1 MKKHK
6 SLLIV
11 SLCLIVAIASIAGA
25 ICVHAAAATTS
36 TVWYKDIITTS
47 NSRSSTPVF
56 HDYTAMNEK
65 IKTVQP
71 AERNT
76 MLALSEQTLEDM
88 TTEGLLVTCLDYPL
102 FGNIV
107 FYDNLTAGFNN
118 VARNYNGLTEL
129 LNRDDVGSVIIDFYE
144 QVDYDSVISTDK
156 YGSLRLKYLELMIA
170 SDDVLQTMSYEMR
183 QELLD
188 ICIEKCTIA
197 VDEYDGKINPITTA
211 LIAGKILYMDCAEFK
226 EIADTEPVVMN
237 FLQGMGVGEYSD
249 ELWNEIVECVKEYV
263 F

>member
-6 SLLIV
+6 SLLVV

-25 ICVHAAAATTS
+25 VCVHAAATTS

-47 NSRSSTPVF
+47 HSRGATPVF
-56 HDYTAMNEK
+56 HDYTDLNEK

-71 AERNT
+71 AERNA
-76 MLALSEQTLEDM
+76 MLALSKDTLEEM

-107 FYDNLTAGFNN
+107 FYDNLTAGFKN
-118 VARNYNGLTEL
+118 VAKNYNGLTEL
-129 LNRDDVGSVIIDFYE
+129 LARDDVGSVVIDFYE

-156 YGSLRLKYLELMIA
+156 YGSLRLKYLELMLA
-170 SDDVLQTMSYEMR
+170 SDDVLQTMTYEMR

-188 ICIEKCTIA
+188 ICVEKCIIA
-197 VDEYDGKINPITTA
+197 VDEYEGKINPITTA

-237 FLQGMGVGEYSD
+237 FLQGLGVGEYSD
-249 ELWNEIVECVKEYV
+249 ELWDEIVECVKEYV

>member
-11 SLCLIVAIASIAGA
+11 SLCMIVAVASIASA
-25 ICVHAAAATTS
+25 ICAHAATATTS
-36 TVWYKDIITTS
+36 TVWYKDIITSS
-47 NSRSSTPVF
+47 NSRNATLAF
-56 HDYTAMNEK
+56 HDYMAMNEK

-71 AERNT
+71 AERNA
-76 MLALSEQTLEDM
+76 MLALPERTLKDM

-129 LNRDDVGSVIIDFYE
+129 LSRDDIGSVVIDFYE
-144 QVDYDSVISTDK
+144 QVDYDSVIRTDK
-156 YGSLRLKYLELMIA
+156 YGSLRLKYLELLIG

-188 ICIEKCTIA
+188 ICVEKCILA
-197 VDEYDGKINPITTA
+197 VDEYEGKINPITTA
-211 LIAGKILYMDCAEFK
+211 LIAAKILYMDCAEFK

-249 ELWNEIVECVKEYV
+249 ELWCEIVECVKEYV